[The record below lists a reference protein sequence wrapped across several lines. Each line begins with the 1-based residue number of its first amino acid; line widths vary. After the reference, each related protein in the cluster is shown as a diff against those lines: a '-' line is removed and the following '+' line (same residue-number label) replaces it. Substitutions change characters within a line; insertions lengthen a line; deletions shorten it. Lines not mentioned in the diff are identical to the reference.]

1 MRVQDLVSGW
11 MTERPVTIAHDRPLV
26 EAYALMGEHNI
37 RHLPVVRSD
46 GTVGML
52 SSHDLYR
59 ALPVVANTDV
69 SDLVETVKDL
79 YAVQVDQ
86 IIPEQTLHTIE
97 PMTTVAEAAALF
109 IELKVSSL
117 PVVDGDELVG
127 ILTSH
132 DMMRAL
138 VQALKAKSS

>member
-11 MTERPVTIAHDRPLV
+11 MSERPVTIAHDRPLV

-37 RHLPVVRSD
+37 RHLPVLRAD
-46 GTVGML
+46 GSVGML

-59 ALPVVANTDV
+59 ALPVVANTDI

-79 YAVQVDQ
+79 YTIQVGQ
-86 IIPEQTLHTIE
+86 IIPEQTLHTID
-97 PMTTVAEAAALF
+97 PMTTVSEAAELF
-109 IELKVSSL
+109 LSLKVSSL
-117 PVVDGDELVG
+117 PVVDGDQLVG

-138 VQALKAKSS
+138 LQALKAKRS